1 MSRQIPEPQAM
12 QLRKLF
18 KSVARRSGTFSTSAE
33 CDHYDDPL
41 GLEAP
46 PKVTATVTPP
56 TLPVPTGLTDEEDAA
71 RYMAL
76 RFNPNAMV
84 CPNCEGIYDSSDY
97 DSSDHIDHCPRCDE
111 RLQPLGTPP
120 RRRKFN
126 P

>member
-1 MSRQIPEPQAM
+1 MSRQIREPQAM
-12 QLRKLF
+12 LLRKLF

-56 TLPVPTGLTDEEDAA
+56 TIPVPTGLTDEEDAA

-76 RFNPNAMV
+76 RFNPNARV
-84 CPNCEGIYDSSDY
+84 CLNCEGIYDQLLPSGDQ
-97 DSSDHIDHCPRCDE
+97 IDHCPRCDDW
-111 RLQPLGTPP
+111 LQPVGTPP